1 MTMPNKLKIDEVLP
15 ADSNDIKAALE
26 KIGQSWKKTTDAI
39 LETAELLY
47 KYRTSSQFDQIRK
60 ELDAKNIIKDS
71 VQKFLLG
78 IAQNKALMNKQYRE
92 YLPPHYNTLYHLSKI
107 KSEEL
112 EPLLKNE
119 KIQPGFLL
127 DEARELS
134 EKFSTK
140 KSTPKTQSASAV
152 FIIKFQNVKGA
163 KTKVKEAEA
172 LLQELFPN
180 DDVKSKFIN

>member
-1 MTMPNKLKIDEVLP
+1 MTNTLKMDEVLL
-15 ADSNDIKAALE
+15 SETTDIKSALS

-39 LETAELLY
+39 LDTAELLY
-47 KYRTSSQFDQIRK
+47 EYRTSSQFDQIRK
-60 ELDAKNIIKDS
+60 KLDEQNIIKDS

-107 KSEEL
+107 KSDVL
-112 EPLLKNE
+112 EPLLINE
-119 KIQPGFLL
+119 KIKPGFLL

-134 EKFSTK
+134 EKFNAK
-140 KSTPKTQSASAV
+140 KSMPKTPSTSV
-152 FIIKFQNVKGA
+152 TFIIKFQNSRGA
-163 KTKVKEAEA
+163 KTKAKEALD

-180 DDVKSKFIN
+180 DEVKSKLIS